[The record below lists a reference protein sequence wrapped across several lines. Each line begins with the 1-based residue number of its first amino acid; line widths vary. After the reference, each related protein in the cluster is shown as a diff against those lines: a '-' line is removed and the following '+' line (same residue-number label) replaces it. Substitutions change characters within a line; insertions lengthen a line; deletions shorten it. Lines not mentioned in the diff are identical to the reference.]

1 MNARVLMRVAA
12 AVGGL
17 ILSATVGHA
26 AEVKVFTSVALT
38 AALNELSPIF
48 EQKTGHKLVI
58 DYNLAAVQKKRLVEG
73 DRADVIILTRS
84 MMEDLAKQNKL
95 APGNIVNVAG
105 TPVALA
111 ARAGVPKPDISTVEA
126 FKQTLL
132 SAKSISYADPAKGGL
147 SGVVAGKAIE
157 RLGIAEQM
165 KAKTTLVPGA
175 QSPDLVAKGE
185 VEFGIAQ
192 ASEIVP
198 IAGIQLV
205 GPLPGELGSMTLFT
219 GGVGAETQSA
229 DAAKALIDFLSGPKR
244 RRTSSRRGSK
254 RDYKWCTE
262 TGSQTP
268 ISLKRLALSGTIVT
282 PRLPARAEFSFP
294 CSATIRSPS
303 PPCASLSHA
312 PSHAHSSSARAAAK
326 LRVDHHDR
334 Y

>member
-1 MNARVLMRVAA
+1 MNARVLMRIAA
-12 AVGGL
+12 AVSGL
-17 ILSATVGHA
+17 ILSTTVGHA

-38 AALNELSPIF
+38 ATLDEVSPIF

-58 DYNLAAVQKKRLVEG
+58 DFNLAAVQKKRVVDG

-84 MMEDLAKQNKL
+84 MMEDLAKENKL
-95 APGNIVNVAG
+95 APGNLVNVAG

-132 SAKSISYADPAKGGL
+132 SARSIAYADPAKGGL
-147 SGVVAGKAIE
+147 SGVVASKAIE

-185 VEFGIAQ
+185 VELGIAQ

-198 IAGIQLV
+198 IAGTQLV

-229 DAAKALIDFLSGPKR
+229 AAAKALIDFLSGPEAAPVFK
-244 RRTSSRRGSK
+244 SK
-254 RDYKWCTE
+254 GFQ
-262 TGSQTP
+262 TG
-268 ISLKRLALSGTIVT
+268 L
-282 PRLPARAEFSFP
+282 
-294 CSATIRSPS
+294 
-303 PPCASLSHA
+303 
-312 PSHAHSSSARAAAK
+312 
-326 LRVDHHDR
+326 
-334 Y
+334 

>member
-1 MNARVLMRVAA
+1 MNAQVLMRVAA

-17 ILSATVGHA
+17 ILSTTVGHA

-38 AALNELSPIF
+38 TALNELSPIF
-48 EQKTGHKLVI
+48 EQKTGHKLAI
-58 DYNLAAVQKKRLVEG
+58 DFNLAAVQKKRLLDGE
-73 DRADVIILTRS
+73 RADVVILTRS

-95 APGNIVNVAG
+95 SPGNLVNVAD

-126 FKQTLL
+126 FRQTLL
-132 SAKSISYADPAKGGL
+132 SANSISYADPAKGGL

-185 VEFGIAQ
+185 VELGIAQ

-198 IAGIQLV
+198 IAGTQLV
-205 GPLPGELGSMTLFT
+205 GPLPGELGSLTLFT

-229 DAAKALIDFLSGPKR
+229 EAAKALIDFLSGPEAAPHF
-244 RRTSSRRGSK
+244 TSKGFQ
-254 RDYKWCTE
+254 
-262 TGSQTP
+262 TG
-268 ISLKRLALSGTIVT
+268 L
-282 PRLPARAEFSFP
+282 
-294 CSATIRSPS
+294 
-303 PPCASLSHA
+303 
-312 PSHAHSSSARAAAK
+312 
-326 LRVDHHDR
+326 
-334 Y
+334 